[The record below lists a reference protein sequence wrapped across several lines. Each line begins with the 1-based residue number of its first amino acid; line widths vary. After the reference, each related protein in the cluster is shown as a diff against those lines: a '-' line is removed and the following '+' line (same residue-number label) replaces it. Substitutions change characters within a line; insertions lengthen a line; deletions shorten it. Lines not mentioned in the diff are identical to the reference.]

1 MTATLVI
8 GTHNRKKGLEIVQIL
23 ETSGLRL
30 LTLDEFPDAPEPV
43 EDADTLEGNAIKKAT
58 ELADA
63 LGRMVA
69 ADDSGLEVDAL
80 GGEPGVFSA
89 RYGGEHGNDSRNIER
104 LLREMKD
111 VPPEKRTARFRTVV
125 AVAVPGE
132 LLGTVEGAL
141 EGAIALEPRGSN
153 GFGYDPVFIVPGLGA
168 TCAEL
173 APDEKN
179 SISHRGQAFRKLNDE
194 LPRLLQSAAGK
205 GQA

>member
-8 GTHNRKKGLEIVQIL
+8 GTHNRKKCREIARIL
-23 ETSGLRL
+23 ETPGLRL

-63 LGRMVA
+63 LGRMVV

-80 GGEPGVFSA
+80 GGRPGVYSA
-89 RYGGEHGNDSRNIER
+89 RYGGEHGNDVRNIER
-104 LLREMKD
+104 VLSEMQD
-111 VPPEKRTARFRTVV
+111 VLPENRTARFRTVA

-132 LLGTVEGAL
+132 LLATVDGTL
-141 EGAIALEPRGSN
+141 EGTIGLEQRGSN
-153 GFGYDPVFIVPGLGA
+153 GFGYDPVFIVPDLGK

-173 APDEKN
+173 EPDEKN
-179 SISHRGQAFRKLNDE
+179 SISHRGQAFRKLKDE
-194 LPRLLQSAAGK
+194 LPRLLALVADRESE
-205 GQA
+205 